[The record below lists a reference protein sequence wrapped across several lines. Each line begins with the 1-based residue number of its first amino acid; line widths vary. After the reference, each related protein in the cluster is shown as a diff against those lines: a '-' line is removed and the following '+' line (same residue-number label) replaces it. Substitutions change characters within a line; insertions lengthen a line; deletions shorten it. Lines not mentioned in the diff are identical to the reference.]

1 MAKPLAGRLVFW
13 KKIVVGGGEVAAAAA
28 AAALSWTLVKTF
40 EKCHFREEDA

>member
-28 AAALSWTLVKTF
+28 AAADAAAAAVGQLVMH
-40 EKCHFREEDA
+40 CHELW